1 MVKTL
6 CWILVSCIVMYVI
19 GALSMLFFP
28 NLIVPYFLIIVFFIG
43 VLSAVLLIVTLIIQR
58 IKDKEEEKDDLS
70 KY

>member
-28 NLIVPYFLIIVFFIG
+28 NLIVPYFLIIIFFIG
-43 VLSAVLLIVTLIIQR
+43 ILSAVLLIITLIIQR

>member
-19 GALSMLFFP
+19 GALSILFFP
-28 NLIVPYFLIIVFFIG
+28 NFIVQYFLITVFLIG
-43 VLSAVLLIVTLIIQR
+43 ILSAVLLIVTLIIQR